1 MTVLEV
7 SEIILRSLIA
17 FSVLFI
23 GARIL
28 GKQTISQMT
37 IFDFI
42 AAITLGGITANLAS
56 NEKIEVHHAIISF
69 STFVMI
75 IFLLAFISLRNKKGR
90 KLFAGDPTVIIE
102 NGKILESNMKKMRYT
117 LDYLNQQ
124 LREKDVFDIGTI
136 QYALVET
143 NGSLS
148 VLKKPEY
155 RTPTNKDLSIYLNS
169 EERLPIELIM
179 DGTII
184 NKNLTQNNLSLE
196 WLSSELERR
205 KVQLQDVV
213 YAVMAPNNKVYLDT
227 YKDHINSPV
236 DKE

>member
-1 MTVLEV
+1 MTILEV
-7 SEIILRSLIA
+7 SEIILRSFAA
-17 FSVLFI
+17 FTILFI

-56 NEKIEVHHAIISF
+56 NTKIAVHHPVISF
-69 STFVMI
+69 STFVLI
-75 IFLLAFISLRNKKGR
+75 IFTMAIISLRNKRGR
-90 KLFAGDPTVIIE
+90 KLFAGDPTVVIE

-124 LREKDVFDIGTI
+124 LRQKDVFDIGTI
-136 QYALVET
+136 QFALVET
-143 NGSLS
+143 NGNLS

-155 RTPTNKDLSIYLNS
+155 RTPINKDFSIHSNS
-169 EERLPIELIM
+169 QERLPIELIM

-184 NKNLTQNNLSLE
+184 NKNLEDNNLSHR
-196 WLSSELERR
+196 WLYSELDKR
-205 KVQLQDVV
+205 KVQPKDVV
-213 YAVMAPNNKVYLDT
+213 YAVLAPNNKVYLDT
-227 YKDHINSPV
+227 YRDQIDSPV
-236 DKE
+236 DRE